1 MATDSSVTL
10 TGTIKNAA
18 GTAMASVPVVAKR
31 LQSQAVASSLA
42 DSTQYTAESFSATTN
57 SSGVFSITITHA
69 LAPTCP
75 LTYRVE
81 LPDKRYFIL
90 PVLVEDAGGIINVGT
105 ILGDVAPSNV
115 RDINITPLIE
125 RNRASGNIITKVV
138 TFTENATNTVHTGS
152 VVLPPTAWLHNI
164 QVLSSVLWTGGTAT
178 MKVGDTADDDGYFT
192 GIDLKA
198 TDLLVGE
205 VLDTSPS
212 TSWGGK
218 EGAYLVAASGRRG
231 PAATNFAKYYA
242 AGSTIAGIVT
252 VGTPATTA
260 GRTFMAVTY
269 SVGEVIAAVS
279 TGP

>member
-1 MATDSSVTL
+1 MATDSTVTL
-10 TGTIKNAA
+10 TGTLKSAA
-18 GTAMASVPVVAKR
+18 GVAKASATVVAKR
-31 LQSQAVASSLA
+31 LQSQAVASSLV
-42 DSTQYTAESFSATTN
+42 DSTQFTEHSFSATTN
-57 SSGVFSITITHA
+57 SSGVFSMTITHA

-75 LTYRVE
+75 LTYKVE
-81 LPDKRYFIL
+81 LPDKRYFLLHINAND
-90 PVLVEDAGGIINVGT
+90 PGRIINVGT
-105 ILGDVAPSNV
+105 LLCEDFPVNS
-115 RDINITPLIE
+115 REINITSLVE
-125 RNRASGNIITKVV
+125 KNMADGNIITKVV
-138 TFTENATNTVHTGS
+138 TFTENATSTTHTGS
-152 VVLPPTAWLHNI
+152 VVLPAGAWLHNI

-178 MKVGDTADDDGYFT
+178 MKVGDTADDDGYFV

-231 PAATNFAKYYA
+231 PTASNFAKYYA
-242 AGSTIAGIVT
+242 AGSSITGVVT

-269 SVGEVIAAVS
+269 SVGEVIAATS
-279 TGP
+279 N